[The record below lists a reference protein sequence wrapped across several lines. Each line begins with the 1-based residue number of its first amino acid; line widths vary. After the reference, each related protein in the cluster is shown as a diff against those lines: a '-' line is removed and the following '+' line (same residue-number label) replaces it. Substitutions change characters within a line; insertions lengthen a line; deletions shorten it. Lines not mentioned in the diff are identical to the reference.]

1 MYEEIRGELSEQVIG
16 VAVMPCI
23 WLDIDFKCV
32 LCGCVMSLTLGIYWV
47 EVILSAGISNMTG
60 CIVLMCTSG
69 FDQPLR

>member
-1 MYEEIRGELSEQVIG
+1 MMYEEIRGELSQQVIG
-16 VAVMPCI
+16 VAVMPWI

-32 LCGCVMSLTLGIYWV
+32 CCVGVYSA
-47 EVILSAGISNMTG
+47 EVILSADVSNMTG